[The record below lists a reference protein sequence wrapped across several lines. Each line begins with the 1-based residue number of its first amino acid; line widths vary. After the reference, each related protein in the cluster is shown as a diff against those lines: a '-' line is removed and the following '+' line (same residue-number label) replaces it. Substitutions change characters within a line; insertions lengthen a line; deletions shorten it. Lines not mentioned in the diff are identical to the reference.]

1 MVLGKLRSRL
11 VGRSEPGPP
20 SEAAIR
26 AHVLGELH
34 PPGAPPFPPSPAAAA
49 MPRGR
54 YGAEFEGEK
63 PVPVAE
69 LEALRPPEFDEFPRT
84 EAPLVKPFEFE
95 RRASERVSERGL
107 DERGMYELMDR
118 LAVIEAQLATIR
130 AQTETLN
137 ERMKTI
143 EMYVRSRTPRTG
155 F

>member
-1 MVLGKLRSRL
+1 MLFEKLRNKL
-11 VGRSEPGPP
+11 VGRVEPTPPGP
-20 SEAAIR
+20 EAIH

-34 PPGAPPFPPSPAAAA
+34 PPREPPFSPAPATAA

-54 YGAEFEGEK
+54 YGAEFEGER
-63 PVPVAE
+63 PVAPSE
-69 LEALRPPEFDEFPRT
+69 IEALKPPSVEEFPRPPERPPEPPR
-84 EAPLVKPFEFE
+84 EFE
-95 RRASERVSERGL
+95 KRFE
-107 DERGMYELMDR
+107 ERGMYELIDR

-143 EMYVRSRTPRTG
+143 ELYIRSRMPRTT